1 MIIVDAHCDT
11 ILSLMETG
19 ENLFKNSCHIDL
31 KRMKS
36 YGGFVQFF
44 AAFVSPSYCQAYA
57 MKRAVQIIDKFYQQ
71 ADLYNDSIMLCCNYK
86 QIEDALSSSKI
97 AAILSIEGGDALQG
111 DLSALRMFYRLG
123 VRSLCLTWNHRNEIA
138 DGVEDGISGGGLT
151 PFGKDVI
158 KEMNRL
164 GMIIDVSHLSE
175 KGFWDVIEISEKPI
189 IASHS
194 NAKKVCSHRRNLTDE
209 QIIALKDKGGVMGIN
224 LCAGFLKEDGNAS
237 LRDVVKHIEH
247 IAEIAGTDCIGIGA
261 DFDGIDK
268 TPGDIKGVED
278 LYKIFN
284 QLLKMN
290 YAQHTVDMIAGGN
303 FLRVIKD
310 VIN

>member
-1 MIIVDAHCDT
+1 MVIVDTHCDT
-11 ILSLMETG
+11 ILRSMETG
-19 ENLFKNSCHIDL
+19 ESLFKNGCHIDL
-31 KRMKS
+31 ERMKR
-36 YGGFVQFF
+36 YEGFVQFF

-71 ADLYNDSIMLCCNYK
+71 LDQYSDNMMLCCNYR
-86 QIEDALSSSKI
+86 QIEDALQSSKI
-97 AAILSIEGGDALQG
+97 AAVLSIEGGEALQG

-158 KEMNRL
+158 REMNRL

-175 KGFWDVIEISEKPI
+175 KGFWDVMELSEKPI

-194 NAKKVCSHRRNLTDE
+194 NSKKVCSHKRNLTDE
-209 QIIALKDKGGVMGIN
+209 QIMALKDKGGVMGIN
-224 LCAGFLKEDGNAS
+224 LYSAFLTDDGNAS
-237 LRDVVKHIEH
+237 LNDIIRHIEH
-247 IAEIAGTDCIGIGA
+247 IAEIAGTDCIGLGA

-268 TPGDIKGVED
+268 TPEDVRGVED

-284 QLLKMN
+284 ELLRLN
-290 YAQHTVDMIAGGN
+290 YPQHTVDMIAGGN
-303 FLRVIKD
+303 FLRVIKE
-310 VIN
+310 VLI